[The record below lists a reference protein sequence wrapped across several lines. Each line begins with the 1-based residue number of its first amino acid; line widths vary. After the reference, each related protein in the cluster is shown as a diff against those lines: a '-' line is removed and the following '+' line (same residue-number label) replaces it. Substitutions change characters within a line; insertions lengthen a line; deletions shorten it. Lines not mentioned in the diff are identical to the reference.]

1 MRLNFEGLEI
11 RKWNISTHSVQTDD
25 GLYHRKAFYKVK
37 ILFYSSSKNGV
48 IYLVNLFT
56 SARSLKCQ
64 TWLNFC
70 VLCWWQRENS
80 HSLEKIFKCIWNFYW
95 AFAENGMVNT
105 LWSYRSWDIEG
116 GNIYK
121 IAQAAKNTKNQY
133 FQRLAFCLL

>member
-56 SARSLKCQ
+56 SVIEMSNMAEFLCSLLM
-64 TWLNFC
+64 T
-70 VLCWWQRENS
+70 
-80 HSLEKIFKCIWNFYW
+80 
-95 AFAENGMVNT
+95 
-105 LWSYRSWDIEG
+105 
-116 GNIYK
+116 
-121 IAQAAKNTKNQY
+121 AKK
-133 FQRLAFCLL
+133 